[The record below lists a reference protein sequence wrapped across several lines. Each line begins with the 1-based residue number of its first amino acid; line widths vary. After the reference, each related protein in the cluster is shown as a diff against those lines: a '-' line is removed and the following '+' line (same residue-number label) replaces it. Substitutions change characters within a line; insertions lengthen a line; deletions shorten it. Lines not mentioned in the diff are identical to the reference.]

1 MAVTSSEPISITD
14 LANEFGGDLPH
25 SLTEYYRNGGL
36 VPTNSTNGSVPTVGN
51 PISLTNFFGTTASGG
66 GDTSDTLTLS
76 VGVNLVFRGKS
87 NFAGQLDPTTV
98 EFDSWNVT
106 INLLYYRT
114 DEDNLYLIINSNS
127 GNGEG
132 TWTSMQL
139 GSTTF
144 NRADATYSVVGGKSQ
159 WVWSGGGSAMPSSGD
174 VSVVFT
180 Q

>member
-1 MAVTSSEPISITD
+1 MAVTSSTPISITD
-14 LANEFGGDLPH
+14 ISDEFGGSTPH
-25 SLTEYYRNGGL
+25 SLTEYYRGGSL
-36 VPTNSTNGSVPTVGN
+36 VPNTTANNSVPTSGA
-51 PISLTNFFGTTASGG
+51 ISLTDFFGATASG

-76 VGVNLVFRGKS
+76 VGAILVFRGLS
-87 NFAGQLDPTTV
+87 NFAGSISPNTV

-106 INLLYYRT
+106 ITNLYYNT
-114 DEDNLYLIINSNS
+114 SNGNLYLIINSNS

-144 NRADATYSVVGGKSQ
+144 NRADATYSVVNGKSQ
-159 WVWSGGGSAMPSSGD
+159 WVWSDGSAMPSSGD